1 MAVDYA
7 PFVQASVGGASLS
20 AHSPGGVDKPGESP
34 DERSAAQRLRAPRSR
49 RDVLAFAL
57 TALAAGGPLAACTV
71 PSASASPPPTTSAV
85 ADHDTLAPVPSS
97 AALAQITASGS
108 VEVTTQA
115 ARSARPN
122 VLLVTIDALRADQ
135 LGVYGHPFVETPSL
149 DRFAAQ
155 GARFTSHMVQEP
167 QTDPSH
173 ASMFS
178 GMYPPSD
185 GVRVHM
191 VDKLPDSLETMA
203 TLFSKAGYATAG
215 LYSWMS
221 LEAQYCNLQR
231 GFGVYTD
238 LTASLA
244 TPTPTSGD
252 TAPESPKG
260 RADLTTDAGIA
271 QLRAF
276 GKRPFFMWLHY
287 FDCHSPYDL
296 PSPASDRYDPG
307 YKGSIQGND
316 ATVEGLRGGLLH
328 PAEPDIIRLMS
339 LYQAEITYLD
349 SQISRLFAALDSLN
363 LSKNTVVAVTADHGE
378 SFAEHN
384 EFTVGGDFFHP
395 CGLYNQEGRV
405 PLLLRYP
412 PLVRPGTVVAAP
424 TQGIDLLPTFM
435 HLAGLAVPA
444 QAQGVSMLGLLDGSD
459 DGAQHVAFAS
469 MPDYVFTAL
478 TNQHW
483 KLIQNNAT
491 GEHRLYNRSRDPAEQ
506 VDQLAIQP
514 DVANQMTTQL
524 QGWMK
529 AVKISS

>member
-1 MAVDYA
+1 
-7 PFVQASVGGASLS
+7 
-20 AHSPGGVDKPGESP
+20 
-34 DERSAAQRLRAPRSR
+34 
-49 RDVLAFAL
+49 VLALAL
-57 TALAAGGPLAACTV
+57 TALAASGPLAACTV
-71 PSASASPPPTTSAV
+71 PSAAASSPSTTSTAGSLQSLSP
-85 ADHDTLAPVPSS
+85 APSS

-108 VEVTTQA
+108 VEVTTHA
-115 ARSARPN
+115 APSSPPN

-135 LGVYGHPFVETPSL
+135 LGVYGHPFVKTPSL

-173 ASMFS
+173 ASLFS

-191 VDKLPDSLETMA
+191 VDKLPDSLATMA
-203 TLFSKAGYATAG
+203 TLFMKAGYATAG

-221 LEAQYCNLQR
+221 LDAQYCNLQR

-238 LTASLA
+238 LTASLP
-244 TPTPTSGD
+244 TPTPTSPGE
-252 TAPESPKG
+252 APASPKG

-296 PSPASDRYDPG
+296 PNPSLDQYDPG

-316 ATVEGLRGGLLH
+316 ATVEGLRGGQLH
-328 PAEPDIIRLMS
+328 PSEPDIIRLMA
-339 LYQAEITYLD
+339 LYQAEVTYLD
-349 SQISRLFAALDSLN
+349 SQISRLFAALDALN
-363 LSKNTVVAVTADHGE
+363 LTKNTIVAVTADHGE
-378 SFAEHN
+378 SFAEHD

-412 PLVRPGTVVAAP
+412 PRVRPGLVITAP

-435 HLAGLAVPA
+435 DLTELAVPA
-444 QAQGVSMLGLLDGSD
+444 QAQGASMVGLLDGSD
-459 DGAQHVAFAS
+459 NGAKRVAYAS

-491 GEHRLYNRSRDPAEQ
+491 GEHRLYDRSRDPAEQ
-506 VDQLAIQP
+506 RDQLAVEP
-514 DVANQMTTQL
+514 DVASQMTTQL
-524 QGWMK
+524 QNWMK